1 MGTKVDCKSYLPGFF
16 SMRDLN
22 EDSSTDSWPLFYANN
37 NNTVQNGH
45 YHNGYLSHNK
55 DTLKQKMLE
64 HEAVFKNQVHEMHRL
79 YRIQR
84 DMMEEVKRKHRASME
99 PASSTSLQESQIP
112 YENARKWHMAGF
124 PLSGS
129 VKSNN
134 RIFSGV
140 NNSTTK
146 ESEPF
151 DPRPLK
157 VRKKLFDLRLPA
169 DGYMD
174 TEEETEEP
182 KEYNTNGGPASSS
195 KVSIGG
201 RSIGFADLNEPVQI
215 EERIAPSCV
224 DFLGSNSGRP
234 ANPKAGYFGVTQET
248 VNARNGFLTNSSAE
262 SKVCE
267 RGQMSY
273 MHERGSTSGNLS
285 SVTQIRP
292 PVIYPMSGYN
302 SREDLWRERLR
313 NGLEPS
319 DRFQNH
325 SNNPFFNNS
334 CFATSWAK
342 PTNNFAQKVVTL
354 ETLSSNRNH
363 QQYTSKLN
371 PGFGNESTLNGFF
384 HASASGSKERLNCS
398 RGDNV
403 VVASSNGS
411 NFRNGSILV
420 NSKPALDINLNEEVF
435 PKSPS
440 NEIEILQDLNTTGL
454 PWLKPRRLEPSGKS
468 SNLCASSSNQFSS
481 KNETG
486 RDLNQLFVPK
496 VTSGSDCKKILGCP
510 VFERDARDDELSPIA
525 STSAK
530 PQRKNGMIDINVACE
545 PDEDEIRAAAVEL
558 MALEKEKEKPKNGAS
573 IRNYIDLN
581 SCVSDCEEESPS
593 LDYEKRKITLEI
605 DLEVPFLMESEDDD
619 FHSTLSKE
627 NIPDKEPLKPV
638 IEHQTEQTLDEVLTT
653 AAETMIAISSSCP
666 QIQTPDEA
674 SLSEALL
681 WLANSLSS
689 RHANECEMMTAGK
702 ESPQMDEFEAM
713 VLEIAEMKEEDYMP
727 KPFVLQELEET
738 GPAALPTRP
747 RRGNA
752 RRGRQKRDFQRD
764 ILPGLVSL
772 SRHEVTEDFQTF
784 GGLMRATGHSW
795 TRRNGAAR
803 GRKRAVVET
812 PRAAVETTPVGPVVI
827 APLEDRSLTGW
838 GKTTRRPR
846 RQRCPAGNS
855 NNTPAVAFA

>member
-37 NNTVQNGH
+37 NNTIQNGH
-45 YHNGYLSHNK
+45 YHNSYPSHNK

-129 VKSNN
+129 VKNN
-134 RIFSGV
+134 TRTFSGV

-169 DGYMD
+169 DGYID

-195 KVSIGG
+195 KLSIGG

-234 ANPKAGYFGVTQET
+234 ANSKA
-248 VNARNGFLTNSSAE
+248 
-262 SKVCE
+262 
-267 RGQMSY
+267 
-273 MHERGSTSGNLS
+273 GSTSGNLS

-325 SNNPFFNNS
+325 SNNPFSNNSS

-354 ETLSSNRNH
+354 ETLSTNRNH

-371 PGFGNESTLNGFF
+371 PGFGSESTLNGFF
-384 HASASGSKERLNCS
+384 HAPASGSKEQLNCS
-398 RGDNV
+398 RGDNI

-411 NFRNGSILV
+411 NFRNGSILA

-440 NEIEILQDLNTTGL
+440 NEIEILQDLNTTAL
-454 PWLKPRRLEPSGKS
+454 PWLKPRRLEPSRKS

-496 VTSGSDCKKILGCP
+496 VTSGSDCKKILGCR

-545 PDEDEIRAAAVEL
+545 PDEDEIIAAAAVEL
-558 MALEKEKEKPKNGAS
+558 VALEKEKEKPKNGDS
-573 IRNYIDLN
+573 IRDYIDLN

-593 LDYEKRKITLEI
+593 LGYEKRKIALEI

-627 NIPDKEPLKPV
+627 NIPDKESLKPV
-638 IEHQTEQTLDEVLTT
+638 IDHQTEQTVDEVLTT

-689 RHANECEMMTAGK
+689 QHANECEMMTAGK

-727 KPFVLQELEET
+727 KPFVLLELVET

-812 PRAAVETTPVGPVVI
+812 ARAAVETTPVGPVVI